1 MLIECI
7 IQRAGGTE
15 VVFGSGRKAVNYHFK
30 PDDEGRHVCDVED
43 EAHIERFL
51 SITEGYEEVG
61 AERVEV
67 EQEAAPVEAALPD
80 TPLVDMSEDE
90 LRAYAIAKYAR
101 TFHPNAK
108 SATIIAEIQ
117 NLGG

>member
-7 IQRAGGTE
+7 LHRAGGTE
-15 VVFGSGRKAVNYHFK
+15 VVFGTGRKAAKYHFK
-30 PDDEGRHVCDVED
+30 PDDEGRHVCEVTD
-43 EAHIERFL
+43 EAHIVEFL
-51 SITEGYEEVG
+51 KIPEGYEEVG

-67 EQEAAPVEAALPD
+67 EPPAPPVEAALPD